1 MDMVTR
7 GRTTPSQTEGPLLNT
22 KGILFSKFTP
32 TPQIVGQE
40 VLDGQKFFF

>member
-1 MDMVTR
+1 MVTR

-32 TPQIVGQE
+32 PQIVGRE
-40 VLDGQKFFF
+40 VLDSQKFFF